1 MEKLIEFL
9 SEGEVTVDFTK
20 VDGAPR
26 TMNCT
31 TSEEIIP
38 VQNIVKE
45 SSKKK
50 NDEVAVVWDLD
61 KSAWRLLDLTAL
73 MLSNIMII
81 RGVKRQ
87 NFLREGQCNG
97 KRERSRF
104 PR

>member
-1 MEKLIEFL
+1 MQNLIEFL
-9 SEGEVTVDFTK
+9 REGVVTVDFTK

-38 VQNIVKE
+38 VENIVKE

-61 KSAWRLLDLTAL
+61 KSAWRSFRLDSVNSFKYNEYAW
-73 MLSNIMII
+73 SKKEDASSIAIA
-81 RGVKRQ
+81 
-87 NFLREGQCNG
+87 NFFKGRAM
-97 KRERSRF
+97 
-104 PR
+104 

>member
-20 VDGAPR
+20 IDGAPR

-61 KSAWRLLDLTAL
+61 KSAWRSFRLDSVNAFKYNDYSWSKEAEFFKGRA
-73 MLSNIMII
+73 M
-81 RGVKRQ
+81 
-87 NFLREGQCNG
+87 
-97 KRERSRF
+97 
-104 PR
+104 

>member
-26 TMNCT
+26 TMKCT

-61 KSAWRLLDLTAL
+61 KSAWRSFRLDSVNAFKYNDYSWSKTTDFFKGRA
-73 MLSNIMII
+73 M
-81 RGVKRQ
+81 
-87 NFLREGQCNG
+87 
-97 KRERSRF
+97 
-104 PR
+104 

>member
-61 KSAWRLLDLTAL
+61 KSAWRSFRLDSVNAFKYNDYSWSKEAEFFKGRA
-73 MLSNIMII
+73 M
-81 RGVKRQ
+81 
-87 NFLREGQCNG
+87 
-97 KRERSRF
+97 
-104 PR
+104 